1 MQALLKRLPPHS
13 HASLLLP
20 RNHLPSALNHALS
33 TTSSTSS
40 SDNHADGE
48 WNNAWE
54 SAWLPENLSPATNSR
69 APWETDV
76 NFSSSS
82 VVLPSDVDAETKA
95 FVREMDEHWDVR
107 RAAPRSRPSI
117 QGNTRP
123 TTEKQGL
130 NEMVMD
136 YRLKKQRIHAALWMR
151 EIEKVEEA
159 RLDDSLGGI
168 KGQENDIEKL
178 LDSCSK
184 YAFKLFLV

>member
-1 MQALLKRLPPHS
+1 MQALLKRLPPPS
-13 HASLLLP
+13 QATLLLL
-20 RNHLPSALNHALS
+20 RNHLPSALNRALS

-48 WNNAWE
+48 WNDAWE
-54 SAWLPENLSPATNSR
+54 SAWLPDNLSPTTNSR
-69 APWETDV
+69 APWEADV
-76 NFSSSS
+76 NFSSPS

-95 FVREMDEHWDVR
+95 FVHEMDENWDVR
-107 RAAPRSRPSI
+107 RAAPRGRPSI
-117 QGNTRP
+117 QGNMRP

-130 NEMVMD
+130 NETAMD

-159 RLDDSLGGI
+159 RLDDGLGGI
-168 KGQENDIEKL
+168 EGQGNDIEKL
-178 LDSCSK
+178 LDSCSR

>member
-1 MQALLKRLPPHS
+1 MQALLKRLPRPS
-13 HASLLLP
+13 QAILLL
-20 RNHLPSALNHALS
+20 RNNLPSALNLALS

-48 WNNAWE
+48 WNDAWE
-54 SAWLPENLSPATNSR
+54 SAWLPDNLSPVTNSR

-76 NFSSSS
+76 NFSSPS

-95 FVREMDEHWDVR
+95 FVHEMDENWDVR
-107 RAAPRSRPSI
+107 RAPPRGRPSI

-130 NEMVMD
+130 NEMAMD
-136 YRLKKQRIHAALWMR
+136 YRLKKQRIHSALWMR

-168 KGQENDIEKL
+168 DGQGNDIEKL